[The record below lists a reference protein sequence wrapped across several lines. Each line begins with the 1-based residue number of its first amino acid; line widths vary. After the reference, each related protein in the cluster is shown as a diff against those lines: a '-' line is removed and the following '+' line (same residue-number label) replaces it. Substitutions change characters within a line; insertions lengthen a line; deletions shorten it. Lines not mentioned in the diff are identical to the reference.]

1 MDPNIDKPPEA
12 PEVRSS
18 MASESDPVQ
27 GKSQLKSGRSQVM
40 LEEIQFLT
48 ELREAV
54 ARRAG
59 PWDPGDKLDMPGEQD
74 PGTLLSSASWISA

>member
-18 MASESDPVQ
+18 LASKSDPVQ
-27 GKSQLKSGRSQVM
+27 GKSQLKSGRSQAM
-40 LEEIQFLT
+40 LEEMQLLT
-48 ELREAV
+48 ELREVA

-59 PWDPGDKLDMPGEQD
+59 PRDPGDKLDMPGEQD
-74 PGTLLSSASWISA
+74 PGTPVAC

>member
-18 MASESDPVQ
+18 MASKSDPIQ
-27 GKSQLKSGRSQVM
+27 GKSQLKSGRSQAM
-40 LEEIQFLT
+40 LEEMQLLT

-54 ARRAG
+54 AS
-59 PWDPGDKLDMPGEQD
+59 KLDMPGEQD
-74 PGTLLSSASWISA
+74 PGTPVAG